1 MTAAWVRAFLGLGT
15 LAAAHPVFA
24 QAPVLPQGTV
34 QQTSLDRWQSNIVVD
49 RFLAAQ
55 RRQREEEELKHAFQL
70 SLALGAMMAG
80 GNSRFFGGS
89 SDGNLRLR
97 RDDDQLSARLAANY
111 SRATPQGGRTAT
123 TVENFQG
130 RARYDRFFWED
141 WVGFFGVQ
149 GRRDRFQGLEM
160 RMQADPG
167 LGYYL
172 LNGADER
179 LWIESGYELL
189 YDIRRDDAI
198 FLKDASNNVVVD
210 SLGNAVKLAKTRTV
224 HSARIF
230 VGYSTEFNEAVTFA
244 ANVEYIQ
251 AITNLAIF
259 RVNADAS
266 VNAKLKNKWS
276 LAATFTVRY
285 ENRPLPEKKPLDTTT
300 SMNAVYS
307 FF

>member
-1 MTAAWVRAFLGLGT
+1 MTG
-15 LAAAHPVFA
+15 AHPLFA
-24 QAPVLPQGTV
+24 QTPLLPQGTV
-34 QQTSLDRWQSNIVVD
+34 QQTPLDRWQSNIVVD

-70 SLALGAMMAG
+70 SLALGGMMSG

-89 SDGNLRLR
+89 SDGKLRLR

-111 SRATPQGGRTAT
+111 SRATPQGGRSAT

-130 RARYDRFFWED
+130 RTRYDRFFLED
-141 WVGFFGVQ
+141 WVGFFGIQ
-149 GRRDRFQGLEM
+149 GRRDRFQGLDL

-172 LNGADER
+172 INGSDER
-179 LWIESGYELL
+179 LWVESGYELL
-189 YDIRRDDAI
+189 YDIRSDDAI
-198 FLKDASNNVVVD
+198 LQRDAANNVVVD
-210 SLGNAVKLAKTRTV
+210 ASGTPIKLAKTRTV
-224 HSARIF
+224 HSARLF

-244 ANVEYIQ
+244 ANLEYIQ
-251 AITNLAIF
+251 AITNIAIF

-276 LAATFTVRY
+276 LAATFTVSY
-285 ENRPLPEKKPLDTTT
+285 ENRPLPDKKPLDTTT